1 MTTFSLEKTAALVS
15 AIPTNLGPQNDEIGT
30 QEYIV
35 AYHELIKF
43 FDGLGKVF
51 GFITSDVTSKLAK
64 LEEHEIQGKKHPTLQ
79 QLVEGEVAEG
89 LVSKTS
95 KNDSCTRHLLR
106 LHRALEFIIEFLLR
120 LKDCDNDAA
129 MSKESNDAYTKTL
142 SKHHP
147 WLIRKSVG
155 VALYTLPARRQLL
168 EWLSVTEADI
178 GVHAEGLITKLRE
191 VYQNIETYYAKH
203 DFLNLP

>member
-64 LEEHEIQGKKHPTLQ
+64 LEEHEIQGKKH
-79 QLVEGEVAEG
+79 
-89 LVSKTS
+89 
-95 KNDSCTRHLLR
+95 
-106 LHRALEFIIEFLLR
+106 
-120 LKDCDNDAA
+120 
-129 MSKESNDAYTKTL
+129 
-142 SKHHP
+142 HP